1 MNRLITALSA
11 AALSFAM
18 VGCEDKPTAPAPA
31 PSQPE
36 STPAPAPAPAAETPA
51 PVEAPAPAAA
61 STGSAGG
68 TVELFIASMQKRDYD
83 TALTCLDP
91 SSEGFKQIGD
101 VNNTIKTNDQIPP
114 DAVELVK
121 NFLSSGFVGMTHK
134 DLMEEGDRARVT
146 LVPKDGAPITVDM
159 NRLDGK
165 WLIIAPANIVQAKA
179 PPAPPP
185 TPMPLPAPVPGPTG
199 QK

>member
-1 MNRLITALSA
+1 MTRLITALTA
-11 AALSFAM
+11 AVSFAM
-18 VGCEDKPTAPAPA
+18 VGCEDKPSAPAPA
-31 PSQPE
+31 PSQPV
-36 STPAPAPAPAAETPA
+36 SAPAADPVPAAEAPA
-51 PVEAPAPAAA
+51 PVEAPAAAA
-61 STGSAGG
+61 APSASAAG

-91 SSEGFKQIGD
+91 SSEGFKQIGE

-134 DLMEEGDRARVT
+134 DLMEEADRARVT
-146 LVPKDGAPITVDM
+146 LVPKDGESITVDM

-185 TPMPLPAPVPGPTG
+185 TPMPLPAPAPAPDG